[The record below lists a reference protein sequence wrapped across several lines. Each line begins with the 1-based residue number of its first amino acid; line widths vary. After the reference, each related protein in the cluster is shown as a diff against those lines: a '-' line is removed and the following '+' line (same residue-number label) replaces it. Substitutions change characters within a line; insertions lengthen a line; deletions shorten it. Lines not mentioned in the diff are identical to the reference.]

1 MAMKLTGIIEDVF
14 NGRSIFRG
22 YATLKHLAVASRPG
36 EYQREADVRRLPE
49 MKAFMESSR
58 FSFFPELIFG
68 LQLTDPSALKKLK
81 YEQDRGTIL
90 LNDGIKFVKAKF
102 TFETI
107 IGENPKTKVMSID
120 IPDEIISQKPLTR
133 LDGNHRLN
141 VIDDLLKDNSDSE
154 LLDVVVPFS
163 ILMQIKGDEA
173 QRYES
178 AFFYLINSKAEALTS
193 EENLSA
199 IFNNKSFSTAL
210 KAELLNMSDE
220 QIECIESVA
229 SFLEQSDLEIYGK
242 AHFSFALKLI
252 RFTQNYSYKQLQK
265 AIIYLSG
272 EYEELKIGVNSIE
285 IILVL
290 LKYLVDN
297 NKVDYRRFAKW
308 VKSNDIVKV
317 DGLYHTKLIEI
328 YEHIHRR
335 REYNVF
341 VAMPYISFKR
351 VTDFNKLFNEV
362 IEEISEKKV
371 AAKVKLTPI
380 MRFRGNSQRIDS
392 RLIKCIKDCDIFI
405 ADLTTCN
412 NNVIFEIGLAEGN
425 NKPKLLIKAE
435 SDNNKMPF
443 DEAELKLKEQVPFD
457 MDKLQWIPYSSSGY
471 YNDIKNIIRNNL
483 PIILKENY
491 DVPIIEDYK

>member
-1 MAMKLTGIIEDVF
+1 MVMKLTGIIEDVF
-14 NGRSIFRG
+14 NGRTIFRG
-22 YATLKHLAVASRPG
+22 YATLKYLAIASKPG

-49 MKAFMESSR
+49 IKKFMERSQ
-58 FSFFPELIFG
+58 FTFFPELIFG
-68 LQLTDPSALKKLK
+68 LQLTDPTALQKLK

-90 LNDGIKFVKAKF
+90 LSDGIKLAKAKF
-102 TFETI
+102 VFETI
-107 IGENPKTKVMSID
+107 IGESPKTKMLSIQ

-141 VIDDLLKDNSDSE
+141 VIDDLLKEGSDSK
-154 LLDVVVPFS
+154 LLNMIVPFS
-163 ILMQIKGDEA
+163 ILMQIKDNDA
-173 QRYES
+173 QQSES
-178 AFFYLINSKAEALTS
+178 AFFYLINSKAESLTS

-199 IFNNKSFSTAL
+199 IFNNKSFSPSL
-210 KAELLNMSDE
+210 KANLLNISEE
-220 QIECIESVA
+220 QIECIDMVA
-229 SFLEQSDLEIYGK
+229 LFLKQSDLEIYGK
-242 AHFSFALKLI
+242 AYFSFALELVQ
-252 RFTQNYSYKQLQK
+252 FTQSYSYKQLQK

-272 EYEELKIGVNSIE
+272 EYDELNIGVNSIE

-290 LKYLVDN
+290 LKYLVDG
-297 NKVDYRRFAKW
+297 NKIDYKRFAKW

-317 DGLYHTKLIEI
+317 DGLHHTKLIEI

-351 VTDFNKLFNEV
+351 VNDFNNLFTEV

-392 RLIKCIKDCDIFI
+392 RLIKCIKKCDIFI
-405 ADLTTCN
+405 ADLTRCN
-412 NNVIFEIGLAEGN
+412 DNVIFEVGLAEGN
-425 NKPKLLIKAE
+425 NKPILLIKAE
-435 SDNNKMPF
+435 SDTSQMPF

-471 YNDIKNIIRNNL
+471 YNDIKNIMRNNI

>member
-22 YATLKHLAVASRPG
+22 YATLKHLAIASKPG
-36 EYQREADVRRLPE
+36 EYQREADMRRMPE
-49 MKAFMESSR
+49 IKSFMEGSR

-68 LQLTDPSALKKLK
+68 LQLTDPSALTKLK
-81 YEQDRGTIL
+81 YEQDSGTIL

-102 TFETI
+102 RFETI
-107 IGENPKTKVMSID
+107 IGENPKTKVMSIT
-120 IPDEIISQKPLTR
+120 IPDEIISQKPLSR

-141 VIDDLLKDNSDSE
+141 VVDDLLNNNSDSE
-154 LLDVVVPFS
+154 LLDTVVPFS

-178 AFFYLINSKAEALTS
+178 AFFYLINSKAESLTS
-193 EENLSA
+193 EENLSS
-199 IFNNKSFSTAL
+199 IFKNESFSPAL
-210 KAELLNMSDE
+210 KSELLNISEE
-220 QIECIESVA
+220 QIKCIDQVA
-229 SFLEQSDLEIYGK
+229 SFLKQSDLEIYGK
-242 AHFSFALKLI
+242 AHFSFALKLVQ
-252 RFTQNYSYKQLQK
+252 FTQNYSYKQLQK

-272 EYEELKIGVNSIE
+272 EYDELKIGVNSIE

-290 LKYLVDN
+290 LKYLVDD
-297 NKVDYRRFAKW
+297 NKIDYKRFAKW

-317 DGLYHTKLIEI
+317 DGLHHTKLIEI

-335 REYNVF
+335 REYKVF

-351 VTDFNKLFNEV
+351 VNDFNKLFKEV
-362 IEEISEKKV
+362 FKEISKDKV
-371 AAKVKLTPI
+371 EAKVELIPI

-392 RLIKCIKDCDIFI
+392 RLIKCIKECDIFI

-412 NNVIFEIGLAEGN
+412 DNVIFEVGLAEGN
-425 NKPKLLIKAE
+425 NKPMLLIKAE
-435 SDNNKMPF
+435 SDTSQMPF

-471 YNDIKNIIRNNL
+471 YNDIKNIMKNNI
-483 PIILKENY
+483 PTMLKENY
-491 DVPIIEDYK
+491 DVPIAEDYK

>member
-1 MAMKLTGIIEDVF
+1 MKLTGIIEDVF

-22 YATLKHLAVASRPG
+22 YATLKHLAIASKPG

-49 MKAFMESSR
+49 IKAFMENSR

-68 LQLTDPSALKKLK
+68 LQLTDPYALQKLK

-120 IPDEIISQKPLTR
+120 ITDEIILQKPLTR

-141 VIDDLLKDNSDSE
+141 VIDDLLNDKSNSE
-154 LLDVVVPFS
+154 LLDIVVPFS

-173 QRYES
+173 QQYES

-199 IFNNKSFSTAL
+199 IFNNKSFSTTL
-210 KAELLNMSDE
+210 KSDLLNISEE
-220 QIECIESVA
+220 QILCIDNLA
-229 SFLEQSDLEIYGK
+229 SFLQQSHLEMYGK
-242 AHFSFALKLI
+242 SYFTFALQLTL
-252 RFTQNYSYKQLQK
+252 FTHNYSYERLQK
-265 AIIYLSG
+265 AIIYLAG
-272 EYEELKIGVNSIE
+272 ENEELE
-285 IILVL
+285 IRELEILLVL
-290 LKYLVDN
+290 LKYLIDE
-297 NKVDYRRFAKW
+297 NKTDFRRFAKW
-308 VKSNDIVKV
+308 IKSNEIGKIK
-317 DGLYHTKLIEI
+317 GLHHTKLIDI

-335 REYNVF
+335 REYKVF
-341 VAMPYISFKR
+341 VAMPYISFKK
-351 VTDFNKLFNEV
+351 VNDFNNLFKEV
-362 IEEISEKKV
+362 LNEISDKKV
-371 AAKVKLTPI
+371 QAKVSLIPI

-392 RLIKCIKDCDIFI
+392 RLIKCIKECDIFI

-412 NNVIFEIGLAEGN
+412 DNVIFEVGLAEGN
-425 NKPKLLIKAE
+425 NKPMLLIKAE
-435 SDNNKMPF
+435 SDTSQMPF
-443 DEAELKLKEQVPFD
+443 DKAELKLKEQVPFD

-471 YNDIKNIIRNNL
+471 YNDIKNIMKNNI
-483 PIILKENY
+483 PVMLKENY
-491 DVPIIEDYK
+491 DVPIVE